1 MCLAQYQPI
10 KPIHVVNT
18 IILELLTPFLNLFS
32 FPLCH
37 QNPLQTFTFH
47 WCWME
52 GCNLARTCPSNCI
65 FLFLCFLAIFYYRD
79 VIFKPNPLYPKKWA
93 LNLALK
99 LLWNHSLTTLSVVTN
114 NAVLTLALLSF
125 STFLQIV
132 SFDGVNVCSTCLDPF
147 SFLYFIFCSMIL
159 LAIFF
164 SNVFI
169 STLLNIG
176 LMWPHVN

>member
-1 MCLAQYQPI
+1 
-10 KPIHVVNT
+10 
-18 IILELLTPFLNLFS
+18 
-32 FPLCH
+32 
-37 QNPLQTFTFH
+37 
-47 WCWME
+47 ME

-114 NAVLTLALLSF
+114 NAMLTLALLSF

-147 SFLYFIFCSMIL
+147 SFLYFIFLLHDFISNFFLQCFYLNITKYWFDVTTCELKYSIKGYLPCIL
-159 LAIFF
+159 L
-164 SNVFI
+164 VG
-169 STLLNIG
+169 NIG
-176 LMWPHVN
+176 RDNRLVNFATFGFALE